1 MKAHLTGV
9 DYRYCKGCLRCVES
23 CPTGAM
29 ARTPETP
36 GLADR
41 LRVRVFPELVQ

>member
-1 MKAHLTGV
+1 MGV

-23 CPTGAM
+23 CPASAM
-29 ARTPETP
+29 TKKTETP

-41 LRVRVFPELVQ
+41 LRVPLFPDMIE